1 MSLSSILLVLKKI
14 TVLEPESIDLEAQW
28 FAPIG
33 KTTFRIKKYLLIFLS
48 LTLYPSLT
56 LSFTLSALS
65 GFELSPST
73 FGFVEIGLMYIYS
86 FLPQPSRSESPTIG
100 FAET

>member
-1 MSLSSILLVLKKI
+1 M
-14 TVLEPESIDLEAQW
+14 
-28 FAPIG
+28 
-33 KTTFRIKKYLLIFLS
+33 KKYFLIFLS

-65 GFELSPST
+65 GLELSLPT

-86 FLPQPSRSESPTIG
+86 FLPQPSRSELTTIS
-100 FAET
+100 FLETYFQFPAGKNVGELETFTI